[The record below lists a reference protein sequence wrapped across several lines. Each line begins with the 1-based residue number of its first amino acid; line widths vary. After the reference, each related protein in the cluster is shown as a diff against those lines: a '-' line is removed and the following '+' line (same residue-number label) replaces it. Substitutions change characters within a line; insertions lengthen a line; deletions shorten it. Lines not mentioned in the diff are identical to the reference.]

1 MNALL
6 FVLLAVLFA
15 VVIYGIIRM
24 LQSMQ
29 PAPAPAK
36 AIQPCGC
43 GGCGRCPCCNY
54 K

>member
-6 FVLLAVLFA
+6 FILLALLFA
-15 VVIYGIIRM
+15 VVIYGIVRM

-29 PAPAPAK
+29 PAPAPAQ
-36 AIQPCGC
+36 QPCGC